1 MDLQKGTLWKGIMF
15 QVQRASL
22 SAQSPARGKKAN
34 DEFPDGLRDHH
45 SEQGLKACPKLVET
59 KAPLPIQ
66 GHNQTPAL
74 RIK

>member
-59 KAPLPIQ
+59 EAPLPIQ

>member
-1 MDLQKGTLWKGIMF
+1 MYRHGPAKGNLVERHHVLG
-15 QVQRASL
+15 
-22 SAQSPARGKKAN
+22 PARGKKAN

-59 KAPLPIQ
+59 EAPLPIQ